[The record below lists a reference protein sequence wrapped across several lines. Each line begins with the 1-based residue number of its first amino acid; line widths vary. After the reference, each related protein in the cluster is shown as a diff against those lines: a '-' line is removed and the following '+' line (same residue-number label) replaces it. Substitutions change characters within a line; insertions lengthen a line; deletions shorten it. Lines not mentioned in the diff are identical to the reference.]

1 MPDTDIV
8 RLVVVE
14 GFVQGVGYREFT
26 RHTALTHGV
35 AGWVRN
41 RSDRTV
47 EALLVGAEPDVEALV
62 QAMRRGPRSASVTGL
77 RVSEGGAAR
86 FVREETFEIRP
97 TL

>member
-1 MPDTDIV
+1 MPEIDIV

-14 GFVQGVGYREFT
+14 GFVHGVGYREFT
-26 RHTALTHGV
+26 RHAALTHGV

-47 EALLVGAEPDVEALV
+47 EALLVGAEADVEALLE
-62 QAMRRGPRSASVTGL
+62 AMRLGPRSASVTGL
-77 RVSEGGAAR
+77 RVAEGGAAR
-86 FVREETFEIRP
+86 LGRGETFEIRP